1 MTRTPLTTTAAQSAG
16 MTLTILRT
24 DAHGETFRLTGRVEI
39 ADGYGILRVA
49 PGTLSEYSVTLGG
62 VHTPFPHM

>member
-1 MTRTPLTTTAAQSAG
+1 